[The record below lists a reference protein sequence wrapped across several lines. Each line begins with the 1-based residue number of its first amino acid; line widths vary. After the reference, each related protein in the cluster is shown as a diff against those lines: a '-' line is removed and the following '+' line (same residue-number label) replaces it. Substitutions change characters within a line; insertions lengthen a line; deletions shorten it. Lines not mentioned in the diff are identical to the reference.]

1 MNLLSLCQAAQREMG
16 VSGSGPATAVNATGF
31 AAKVV
36 AWVQQASSEIQG
48 KHPTWRFLW
57 RQTDLALTQGKQVY
71 ARQDFGQPNI
81 KVWRGDGCNLY
92 RPIEGPNA
100 RYWPAFMSWMDYQ
113 YLTRQYS
120 AQGMPQYVA
129 ERPDLSLSFFPV
141 PDGDYVFSAEYYVK
155 PIPLVKNTD
164 VPLMP
169 EEFHMIIAW
178 RAVMFYAGS
187 DSDPGLLVHA
197 AAQYSTLMSAMEMD
211 QLDPMEMAG
220 AEV

>member
-1 MNLLSLCQAAQREMG
+1 MNMLQLTQAAQREMG
-16 VSGSGPATAVNATGF
+16 VSGNGPSTAVNATGF

-36 AWVQQASSEIQG
+36 AWVQQAAMEIQG

-57 RQTDLALTQGKQVY
+57 RQSDFALTSGKQSYTY
-71 ARQDFGQPNI
+71 ADFGLPAI
-81 KVWRGDGCNLY
+81 KVWRGDGCSLY
-92 RPIEGPNA
+92 RPSEGPNA
-100 RYWPAFMSWMDYQ
+100 RYWPAFMSWQDYQ
-113 YLTRQYS
+113 FLTRQYS

-141 PDGDYVFSAEYYVK
+141 PDGDYVFSAEYYLK
-155 PIPLVKNTD
+155 PIPLLLNND
-164 VPLMP
+164 VPPMP
-169 EEFHMIIAW
+169 EEFHMAIAW

-197 AAQYSTLMSAMEMD
+197 SAQYSTLMSAMEMD
-211 QLDPMEMAG
+211 QLDPMQMAG